1 MKKIFYSLLVLTL
14 IVFPMNVFAAVDGF
28 SFSQENITVE
38 VGDTEK
44 IVITAYNVIGDLTF
58 ASDNTAIA
66 TVDKDAWGTGQVAD
80 HVTVNSEIT
89 VTGVAVGTTT
99 LTIGIDGALY
109 DADAT
114 DVSGTRKI
122 NVTVV
127 EAGSD
132 PVVEYTVK
140 YNANGGKD
148 APESQGKKAGEKVTI
163 SSVVP
168 KRDGYEF
175 TGWNTLVDGKGN
187 AYSPNDQYADDA
199 NLELFAQW
207 KQTSNVTKNPQTGDT
222 LIYVVL
228 LLTLGALIYSY
239 WYMKKAQEN

>member
-1 MKKIFYSLLVLTL
+1 MKKIFYSLLVLAL

-28 SFSQENITVE
+28 SFSEENITVE
-38 VGDTEK
+38 VGGTKK
-44 IVITAYNVIGDLTF
+44 IIITAYNVMGDLTF

-66 TVDKDAWGTGQVAD
+66 TIDKDLWFDPQAASGLT
-80 HVTVNSEIT
+80 TKFELT

-99 LTIGIDGALY
+99 LTIVIDGSLY

-132 PVVEYTVK
+132 PVVDYTVK

-148 APESQGKKAGEKVTI
+148 APESQVKKAGEKVTI

-187 AYSPNDQYADDA
+187 AYFANDQYADDA